1 MLKEALN
8 VNYWVFVIVG
18 KQALCV
24 CVCVKECARTHN
36 YIFPVACSDAF
47 YRPHPKAVL
56 AKDLVCTSDTVP
68 QLFDR
73 ATTSEREIEYVNTC
87 NI

>member
-1 MLKEALN
+1 M
-8 VNYWVFVIVG
+8 
-18 KQALCV
+18 

-47 YRPHPKAVL
+47 YRPHHKAVL

-68 QLFDR
+68 QLFESDNERGRDR
-73 ATTSEREIEYVNTC
+73 VCEHMQYMIIYTI
-87 NI
+87 I